1 MKLDSLNN
9 IDLDMKVLVIGDCA
23 TNHIEKYTGLDNII
37 SRQIQGGL
45 GAEKEI
51 ANINKPSAIML
62 FVSWAN
68 ALSVITDEGDPDNL
82 EPVDIN
88 EIIRI
93 AGEAEPKMIT
103 LFKKLIKQ
111 L

>member
-45 GAEKEI
+45 GAE
-51 ANINKPSAIML
+51 
-62 FVSWAN
+62 W
-68 ALSVITDEGDPDNL
+68 
-82 EPVDIN
+82 
-88 EIIRI
+88 
-93 AGEAEPKMIT
+93 
-103 LFKKLIKQ
+103 
-111 L
+111 

>member
-68 ALSVITDEGDPDNL
+68 ALSVITDEDIL
-82 EPVDIN
+82 PVPIKPNFIIYAQYIRLIIFQLIN
-88 EIIRI
+88 
-93 AGEAEPKMIT
+93 
-103 LFKKLIKQ
+103 KKRPSYS
-111 L
+111 